1 MSMSQP
7 MDLDI
12 LGLEILRSQ
21 HYQHRRDKYKS
32 PDCSQCSGGDGY
44 HFLFD
49 NGDADIAADEERVKK
64 LEARIRAPLRA

>member
-1 MSMSQP
+1 MSQP
-7 MDLDI
+7 MDVDI
-12 LGLEILRSQ
+12 LSLEILRSQ

-32 PDCSQCSGGDGY
+32 PDCSQCFGGDGY

-49 NGDADIAADEERVKK
+49 DGEQDLIEDENRIKR